1 MWYAFTMDGFVDSAN
16 TKKELLKKLSLGALP
31 YKVKRRRKGIYTVFE
46 QDENDKSFWIST
58 YYIYDCLLK
67 ANRDGF
73 YKYAVGRLGEI
84 WRSN

>member
-31 YKVKRRRKGIYTVFE
+31 YKVKGRRKGIYTVFE
-46 QDENDKSFWIST
+46 QDENDKTFSIST

-73 YKYAVGRLGEI
+73 YQCVTDRFGEI
-84 WRSN
+84 IKEK